1 MTNKCLLLTDKSSG
15 KQEGTE
21 QGYKGAGAVE
31 PCFAVKATTSLGEV
45 NIFLAM
51 FIALKCV
58 NTWQRWTEMC
68 GNIPNKLHCLAAIND
83 HNGNYCKHQGQAQ
96 KA

>member
-1 MTNKCLLLTDKSSG
+1 VANKKALSKATKVLVRWNPAL
-15 KQEGTE
+15 Q
-21 QGYKGAGAVE
+21 
-31 PCFAVKATTSLGEV
+31 FKATTSLGEV

-83 HNGNYCKHQGQAQ
+83 HNGHYCKHQGQAQ